1 MPNRLSNPRLQ
12 NQSSDG
18 LKNRSVLFFEAAAV
32 LVLTLAVLGC
42 REQPGASDD
51 LTRLAAGTKTD
62 KGLSGHYYT
71 ELYDIFFLPL
81 KNKAAKI
88 LEIGIASGDSL
99 KMWRD
104 YFPKAT
110 IYGIDIVPK
119 TELDSDRIKTFVA
132 DQANRSQLESFVGK
146 SGGYF
151 DIIIDDG
158 GHHMNHQQISL
169 GFLFKYLKPG
179 GYYIIEDLHMSL
191 PRFWQG
197 YGVRPDESNSTLNM
211 IFKFIREMR
220 LESFH
225 MPRPEERYL
234 TQNIEF
240 CNLFMRNRLYVQ
252 SPSIMCILKKRTR
265 PLNMISSARFRREGK
280 KGKAQFNRSSRGGRG
295 ADSAHSF

>member
-1 MPNRLSNPRLQ
+1 MPNCLSRARFLNR
-12 NQSSDG
+12 SSDG
-18 LKNRSVLFFEAAAV
+18 LRNRLSLLFVTGAI
-32 LVLTLAVLGC
+32 LILTLSLPGC
-42 REQPGASDD
+42 RKQSGGFDE
-51 LTRLAAGTKTD
+51 LTRLAEGTKTD

-71 ELYDIFFLPL
+71 EIYDLFFLPL
-81 KNKAAKI
+81 KNRAGKV

-146 SGGYF
+146 FGGNF

-191 PRFWQG
+191 PRFWKG
-197 YGVRPDESNSTLNM
+197 YGVSPDESNSTLNM
-211 IFKFIREMR
+211 IFRFIREMR

-225 MPRPEERYL
+225 MPRPEEKYL
-234 TQNIEF
+234 TRNIEF
-240 CNLFMRNRLYVQ
+240 CNLFMRNRLYVE
-252 SPSIMCILKKRTR
+252 SPSIMCILKKRTA
-265 PLNMISSARFRREGK
+265 PLSIMSSQESQRETK
-280 KGKAQFNRSSRGGRG
+280 KRKSG
-295 ADSAHSF
+295 APKPPKR

>member
-1 MPNRLSNPRLQ
+1 M
-12 NQSSDG
+12 
-18 LKNRSVLFFEAAAV
+18 VAAV
-32 LVLTLAVLGC
+32 LILTLGLPGC
-42 REQPGASDD
+42 REPQGNFDEI
-51 LTRLAAGTKTD
+51 TRLAEGTKTD

-104 YFPKAT
+104 YFPRAT

-146 SGGYF
+146 SGGHF

-169 GFLFKYLKPG
+169 GFLFKYVKPG

-191 PRFWQG
+191 PRFWKG
-197 YGVRPDESNSTLNM
+197 YGVLPDESNSTLNM
-211 IFKFIREMR
+211 IFKLIREMR

-234 TQNIEF
+234 TRNIEF
-240 CNLFMRNRLYVQ
+240 CNLFMRNKLYVQ
-252 SPSIMCILKKRTR
+252 SPSIMCILKKRAS
-265 PLNMISSARFRREGK
+265 PLDVESSAKPGQKAK
-280 KGKAQFNRSSRGGRG
+280 KR
-295 ADSAHSF
+295 